1 MTGQSAVMQRV
12 VPEAGLWRT
21 GDTILAHAIVV
32 AARLTVVLLNTR
44 VRITRDS
51 ASRMKLA
58 SLRRK
63 TFEKIVLWLDPIAV
77 GVAALSFWGSDA
89 HAGP

>member
-1 MTGQSAVMQRV
+1 
-12 VPEAGLWRT
+12 
-21 GDTILAHAIVV
+21 
-32 AARLTVVLLNTR
+32 
-44 VRITRDS
+44 
-51 ASRMKLA
+51 MKLA